1 MKYIASHIVTTPD
14 LALNHNLFGGTL
26 MIWCDQYGALFTY
39 RYLHHKFVT
48 YKIEK
53 IYFNK
58 PGKEGDLIDFYMDNL
73 KFNKISVEFDLI
85 AINNENG
92 NELIRTSC
100 TFVAIDRETEKAVLM
115 NPFKFEKQEFEAFVK
130 QRIKPK
136 EGTKLPKVSITKEP
150 DLAMYRKKYVAE
162 LYIQTYQDGATAIT
176 MFQKDYGKLISV
188 SEVTDVISY
197 MNKLIIAAQQT
208 QTEEQ
213 K

>member
-73 KFNKISVEFDLI
+73 KFNKISVGFDII

-115 NPFKFEKQEFEAFVK
+115 NPFKFEKQEFESFVK
-130 QRIKPK
+130 QRIKLQD
-136 EGTKLPKVSITKEP
+136 GTKLPKISITKEP

-176 MFQKDYGKLISV
+176 MFQKDYGKLVSV